1 MEAVA
6 ELFDKEEASLI
17 VSRDWLTDDVFELTC
32 SRPVNFTF
40 MAGQNAG
47 LAVNGEER
55 DYTIIAAHKETVS
68 FLIRMLP
75 EGKISKALA
84 ELPLQSPVRMG
95 KARGYLVKRDSDRKM
110 VCVGTG
116 TGIAPFLA
124 MMNDGVKIDY
134 LIHGAK
140 TFSELFYK
148 ERCREGAVD
157 YVCCISRETSPLNT
171 DYRIY
176 EGYVTRFVE
185 EELPAGQYDFYICG
199 KWDMIRE
206 VVHVIDSRFPD
217 SAIYNE
223 GFY

>member
-1 MEAVA
+1 MVE
-6 ELFDKEEASLI
+6 KEEATII
-17 VSRDWLTDDVFELTC
+17 VGRSWLTDDVFELRC
-32 SRPVNFTF
+32 RRPAHFTF
-40 MAGQNAG
+40 TAGQHVG
-47 LAVNGEER
+47 LAAMGEER
-55 DYTIIAAHKETVS
+55 DYTIIAADNETVS

-75 EGKISKALA
+75 EGNISKTLA
-84 ELPLQSPVRMG
+84 ELPLNSPVRMG
-95 KARGYLVKRDSDRKM
+95 KARGYLVQRDSDRKM

-124 MMNDGVKIDY
+124 MMDDGVKIDY

-148 ERCREGAVD
+148 EKCKEGAGD
-157 YVCCISRETSPLNT
+157 YACCISRETAPENE
-171 DYRIY
+171 DYRFY
-176 EGYVTRFVE
+176 HGHVTRFVE
-185 EELPAGQYDFYICG
+185 EELPTGDYDFYICG

-217 SAIYNE
+217 AAIYNE